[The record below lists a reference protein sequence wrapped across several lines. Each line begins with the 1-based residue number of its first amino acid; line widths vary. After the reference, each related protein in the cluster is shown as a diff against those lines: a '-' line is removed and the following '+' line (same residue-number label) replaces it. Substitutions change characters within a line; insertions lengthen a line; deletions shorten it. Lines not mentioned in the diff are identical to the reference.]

1 VFVFG
6 VCLASMGVI
15 ALIMAVIV
23 LIIDRENGAKT
34 RFIVSA
40 ALLFFGALF
49 MTLDFKDEK
58 SQPVLVETN
67 ETNET
72 NEIIEIPTE
81 QENPEEIEI
90 MFLIGVYILIM
101 LYC

>member
-1 VFVFG
+1 MFAFG

-15 ALIMAVIV
+15 AFIMAVIV

-49 MTLDFKDEK
+49 MTLDVKDEK
-58 SQPVLVETN
+58 SQSVLV